1 MTEVTTATPSAPTVA
16 GRSAEFWGY
25 LMWGLAGI
33 VIAVPEL
40 AAVFDLADWPTISA
54 TIGHLEDGHSWVR
67 LVVVFVIVVLAYYS
81 LPQLA
86 MPPQQPATVAGRQ
99 TTANGRLTPDPDA
112 VRTEGM
118 GGYLVLACAA
128 LAAAVAFA
136 GGARAVDPGTFTG
149 AYVLYGTI
157 AVMWVILPSVL
168 SMFFAREVPFPT
180 LFRTIGYL
188 EHRAG
193 FVAALL
199 LGLLAILL
207 IHLALYPWPRVTG

>member
-1 MTEVTTATPSAPTVA
+1 MTEVTTGAPAVG

-25 LMWGLAGI
+25 LMWGLAGV

-40 AAVFDLADWPTISA
+40 AAVFELADWPTISA
-54 TIGHLEDGHSWVR
+54 TIGHLERDHSWVR

-86 MPPQQPATVAGRQ
+86 MPPRQPAALPGRV
-99 TTANGRLTPDPDA
+99 TTANGRVTPDPDA

-118 GGYLVLACAA
+118 GGYLVLACAV

-136 GGARAVDPGTFTG
+136 GGARAVDPGSFTG

-157 AVMWVILPSVL
+157 AVMWVVVPSVL

-193 FVAALL
+193 FVAATVLA
-199 LGLLAILL
+199 LLAILL
-207 IHLALYPWPRVTG
+207 LHLALYPWPRMNS

>member
-1 MTEVTTATPSAPTVA
+1 MAEVSAGAVSAPVVA

-25 LMWGLAGI
+25 LMWGLAGV

-40 AAVFDLADWPTISA
+40 IAVFGLADWPTISN
-54 TIGHLEDGHSWVR
+54 TVGHLESQHSWVR
-67 LVVVFVIVVLAYYS
+67 LLVVFVIVVLAYYS

-86 MPPQQPATVAGRQ
+86 MPPQRPGALPGRT
-99 TTANGRLTPDPDA
+99 TTANGRMTVDPDA
-112 VRTEGM
+112 VRTEGI
-118 GGYLVLACAA
+118 GGYLVLAGAA
-128 LAAAVAFA
+128 LAAAIAFA
-136 GGARAVDPGTFTG
+136 AGARAVDPGSYTG

-180 LFRTIGYL
+180 LFRTVGYL
-188 EHRAG
+188 ERRAG
-193 FVAALL
+193 FVAAAV

-207 IHLALYPWPRVTG
+207 IHLALYPWPRMDG